1 MPVASGAPTITS
13 LTPSN
18 GPLSG
23 GTVVTINGTNFGDVF
38 GVSFGNTPSLQVT
51 DISSSQV
58 QAVAPA
64 GVVPGKVDVSVV
76 NAAGSSVPGPGD
88 GYTYSGDGDGYTDIN
103 EAGTPLC
110 ANAVNDDGVV
120 GPGTPTT
127 ADDNLVNDGCPAV
140 GPAESGAQCTNNTDD
155 DGDGFYNDGCPQVGT
170 YAEGQFNIGTS
181 PQAPCGTDWPSNVFN
196 SGPSANKLDVQDV
209 ISFVAPI
216 RRMGTN
222 PGDPNF
228 SSRYDLVPGKGILA
242 TWINLNDLTAL
253 IAGTTG
259 FPPMFNGAR
268 AFGHVCP
275 IPP

>member
-23 GTVVTINGTNFGDVF
+23 GTVVTINGTDLGDVF
-38 GVSFGNTPSLQVT
+38 SVNFGNTPSLQVS

-64 GVVPGKVDVSVV
+64 GLVPGSVDVSVV
-76 NAAGSSVPGPGD
+76 NAAGSSAPGPGD
-88 GYTYSGDGDGYTDIN
+88 GYTYSHEDRDGDGYTDVN

-110 ANAVNDDGVV
+110 NNAMNDDS
-120 GPGTPTT
+120 
-127 ADDNLVNDGCPAV
+127 ADDALINDGCPAV
-140 GPAESGAQCTNNTDD
+140 GPAESGAQCTNSTDD
-155 DGDGFYNDGCPQVGT
+155 DGDGLVNDGCPQAGSFSE
-170 YAEGQFNIGTS
+170 AQFHIGTN
-181 PQAPCGTDWPSNVFN
+181 PEAPCGGSGWPSNIFD
-196 SGPSANKLDVQDV
+196 SGLSINKLDIQD
-209 ISFVAPI
+209 ITSFVAPV
-216 RRMGTN
+216 RRLGTS

-228 SSRYDLVPGKGILA
+228 SSRWDLVPGKGLFA

-259 FPPMFNGAR
+259 FPPMFNGK
-268 AFGHVCP
+268 AFGHACP
-275 IPP
+275 FPP